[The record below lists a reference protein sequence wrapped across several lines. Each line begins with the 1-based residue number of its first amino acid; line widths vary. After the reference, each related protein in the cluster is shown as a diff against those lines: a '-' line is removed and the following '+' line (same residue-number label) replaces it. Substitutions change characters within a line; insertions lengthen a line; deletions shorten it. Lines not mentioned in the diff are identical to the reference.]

1 MERTSV
7 ITVVTR
13 HVSEGI
19 PGRRMGGP
27 VAAGSPYIVGEAGP
41 ELFVPTM
48 TGQIIPNHD
57 LRTSMTGRGGAA
69 SVASGGSVINL
80 TVNAGMG
87 TNGAEVGRA
96 IVEEIRRFERVNGP
110 VFVGAA

>member
-1 MERTSV
+1 
-7 ITVVTR
+7 
-13 HVSEGI
+13 
-19 PGRRMGGP
+19 
-27 VAAGSPYIVGEAGP
+27 
-41 ELFVPTM
+41 M

-87 TNGAEVGRA
+87 TNGAEVGRV
-96 IVEEIRRFERVNGP
+96 IVDSIAAYERRNGK
-110 VFVGAA
+110 VYVAA

>member
-1 MERTSV
+1 
-7 ITVVTR
+7 
-13 HVSEGI
+13 VSEGI

-87 TNGAEVGRA
+87 TQGAEVGRQ
-96 IVEEIRRFERVNGP
+96 IVDALKAYERRNGS
-110 VFVGAA
+110 VYVAA